1 MPNNVRRAETENPEM
16 AQEKDIV
23 QPLTP
28 RDLAG
33 VRGWDASDP
42 LRAFRERF
50 ELPPN
55 VVYLDGNSL
64 GALPRATR
72 QRIAHVVAD
81 EWGAGLI
88 RSWNDCDWIRAPRR
102 VGDKIAGLIGAAPG
116 EVIVADSTSTN
127 LFKLINV
134 ALAARPARRE
144 VLSEPGNFP
153 SDLYVIEG
161 ALRDMPERSLR
172 LEPAHRLIDSISEDT
187 ALVVLTH
194 VHYKSAAMHD
204 MRAITHRA
212 HAKGALVLWDLSHSV
227 GALHVDLNA
236 CNADFAVGCGYK
248 YLNGGP
254 GAPAFLFV
262 ARRHLAGCVSPL
274 SGWMGHDRPFDFV
287 DGYAPAAGIERFL
300 CGTPPILGL
309 LSLECGVD
317 LLLEAGTVALQAKS
331 QRLCQLFVSLVQEMC
346 GSAELRLLS
355 PTDSRQRGSHLA
367 YAHPNGYAVMRALID
382 RGVVGDFRAP
392 DTLRFGFAPLYTT
405 YEDVWHAVTTLR
417 DVLQTQCWSEPRY
430 AVRAAVT

>member
-1 MPNNVRRAETENPEM
+1 MDLVPPRF
-16 AQEKDIV
+16 
-23 QPLTP
+23 P
-28 RDLAG
+28 RDLAA
-33 VRGWDASDP
+33 VRAWDASDP
-42 LRAFRERF
+42 LRDCRARF
-50 ELPPN
+50 DLPPN

-64 GALPRATR
+64 GALPSMTR
-72 QRIAHVVAD
+72 ERIAHVVAQ
-81 EWGAGLI
+81 EWGVGLI

-116 EVIVADSTSTN
+116 EVIVADSTSAN
-127 LFKLINV
+127 LFKLIGA
-134 ALAARPARRE
+134 ALAARPGRRE

-153 SDLYVIEG
+153 SDLYVLDG
-161 ALRDMPERSLR
+161 ALRNMHDRSLR
-172 LEPAHRLIDSISEDT
+172 LEPAEQLIDCIGPDT

-194 VHYKSAAMHD
+194 VHYKTASMHD
-204 MRAITHRA
+204 MRAITERA
-212 HAKGALVLWDLSHSV
+212 HQHGALMLWDLSHSA
-227 GALHVDLNA
+227 GALQVDLNA

-262 ARRHLAGCVSPL
+262 AQRHQASCVSPL
-274 SGWMGHDRPFDFV
+274 SGWMGHARPFDFV
-287 DGYAPAAGIERFL
+287 DDYAPAAGIERFL

-317 LLLEAGTVALQAKS
+317 LLLEAGTAALQAKS
-331 QRLCQLFVSLVQEMC
+331 DRLCQLFIALAQEMC
-346 GSAELRLLS
+346 PELRLLS
-355 PTDSRQRGSHLA
+355 SPDPQQRGSHLA

-382 RGVVGDFRAP
+382 RGVIGDFRAP
-392 DTLRFGFAPLYTT
+392 DTLRFGFAPLYTR

>member
-1 MPNNVRRAETENPEM
+1 MPNNVRRRESENPLM
-16 AQEKDIV
+16 DLLQ
-23 QPLTP
+23 TRRP
-28 RDLAG
+28 RDLAA
-33 VRGWDASDP
+33 VRNWDANDP
-42 LRAFRERF
+42 LRALRDRF

-72 QRIAHVVAD
+72 HRIAHVVAD

-88 RSWNDCDWIRAPRR
+88 RSWNDCDWIGAPRR

-116 EVIVADSTSTN
+116 EVIVADSTSAN
-127 LFKLINV
+127 LFKLISV
-134 ALAARPARRE
+134 ALAARPGRRE

-153 SDLYVIEG
+153 SDLYVIDG
-161 ALRDMPERSLR
+161 ALRGMADRSVR
-172 LEPAHRLIDSISEDT
+172 LETAQRLIDCIGEDT
-187 ALVVLTH
+187 ALVVLTQ

-204 MRAITHRA
+204 MRAITARA
-212 HAKGALVLWDLSHSV
+212 HEKGALVLWDLSHSA
-227 GALHVDLNA
+227 GALHVDLTG
-236 CNADFAVGCGYK
+236 CDVDFAVGCGYK

-262 ARRHLAGCVSPL
+262 ARRHQACCRSPL
-274 SGWMGHDRPFDFV
+274 SGWMGHERPFDFV

-317 LLLEAGTVALQAKS
+317 LLLEAGTAALQAKS
-331 QRLCQLFVSLVQEMC
+331 EQLCQLFIALVQDMC
-346 GSAELRLLS
+346 GDQLQLLS
-355 PTDSRQRGSHLA
+355 PVDPRQRGSHLA

-382 RGVVGDFRAP
+382 RGVIGDFRAP
-392 DTLRFGFAPLYTT
+392 DTLRFGFAPLYTR
-405 YEDVWHAVTTLR
+405 YEDVWQAVVTLR

>member
-1 MPNNVRRAETENPEM
+1 MPNNVPRPESENPLM
-16 AQEKDIV
+16 DLLQTRR
-23 QPLTP
+23 PH
-28 RDLAG
+28 DLAT
-33 VRGWDASDP
+33 VRNWDAHDP
-42 LRAFRERF
+42 LRALRDRF

-72 QRIAHVVAD
+72 QRIAHVVAQ

-88 RSWNDCDWIRAPRR
+88 RSWNDCDWIGAPRR
-102 VGDKIAGLIGAAPG
+102 VGDKIARLIGAAPG
-116 EVIVADSTSTN
+116 EAIVADSTSAN
-127 LFKLINV
+127 LFKLISV
-134 ALAARPARRE
+134 ALAARPGRRE

-153 SDLYVIEG
+153 SDLYVIDG
-161 ALRDMPERSLR
+161 ALRGMADRSVR
-172 LEPAHRLIDSISEDT
+172 LEPAHRLIDCIGEDT

-204 MRAITHRA
+204 MRAITARA
-212 HAKGALVLWDLSHSV
+212 HEKGALVLWDLSHSA
-227 GALHVDLNA
+227 GALHVDLNG
-236 CNADFAVGCGYK
+236 CDADFAVGCGYK

-254 GAPAFLFV
+254 GSPAFLFV
-262 ARRHLAGCVSPL
+262 ARRHQASCRSPL
-274 SGWMGHDRPFDFV
+274 SGWMGHERPFDFV

-317 LLLEAGTVALQAKS
+317 LLLEAGTAALQAKS
-331 QRLCQLFVSLVQEMC
+331 EQLCQLFIALVQEMC
-346 GSAELRLLS
+346 GDQLQLLS
-355 PTDSRQRGSHLA
+355 PADPRQRGSHLA
-367 YAHPNGYAVMRALID
+367 YVHPNGYAVMRALID
-382 RGVVGDFRAP
+382 RGVIGDFRAP
-392 DTLRFGFAPLYTT
+392 DTLRFGFAPLYTR
-405 YEDVWHAVTTLR
+405 YEDVWQAVVTLR

>member
-1 MPNNVRRAETENPEM
+1 M
-16 AQEKDIV
+16 DLL
-23 QPLTP
+23 QPRSP

-33 VRGWDASDP
+33 VRNWDANDP
-42 LRAFRERF
+42 LRAFRDRF
-50 ELPPN
+50 DLPPD

-72 QRIAHVVAD
+72 ERIAQVVAD
-81 EWGAGLI
+81 EWGVGLI
-88 RSWNDCDWIRAPRR
+88 RSWNECDWIRAPRR

-116 EVIVADSTSTN
+116 EVIVADSTSAN

-134 ALAARPARRE
+134 ALAARPGRRE

-153 SDLYVIEG
+153 SDLYVIDG
-161 ALRDMPERSLR
+161 ALRGLPDRRLR
-172 LEPAHRLIDSISEDT
+172 LEPADRLIDAISEDT

-194 VHYKSAAMHD
+194 VHYKTAAMHD
-204 MRAITHRA
+204 MRAITARA
-212 HAKGALVLWDLSHSV
+212 HEKGALVLWDLSHSV
-227 GALHVDLNA
+227 GALQVDLND
-236 CNADFAVGCGYK
+236 CDADFAVGCGYK

-262 ARRHLAGCVSPL
+262 ARRHLAGSVSPL
-274 SGWMGHDRPFDFV
+274 SGWMGHDKPFDFV

-317 LLLEAGTVALQAKS
+317 LLLEAGPAALQAKS
-331 QRLCQLFVSLVQEMC
+331 QRLCQLFIALVQDMC
-346 GSAELRLLS
+346 GDQLQLLS
-355 PTDSRQRGSHLA
+355 PMDPRQRGSHLA

-382 RGVVGDFRAP
+382 RGVIGDFRAP
-392 DTLRFGFAPLYTT
+392 DTLRFGVTPLYTR
-405 YEDVWHAVTTLR
+405 YEDVWRAVVTLR

>member
-1 MPNNVRRAETENPEM
+1 MPNNVPRRESENPLM
-16 AQEKDIV
+16 DLSQ
-23 QPLTP
+23 TRRP
-28 RDLAG
+28 RDLAA
-33 VRGWDASDP
+33 VRNLDASDP
-42 LRAFRERF
+42 LGAFRDRF

-81 EWGAGLI
+81 EWGTGLI
-88 RSWNDCDWIRAPRR
+88 RSWNDCDWIGAPRR

-116 EVIVADSTSTN
+116 EVIVADSTSAN
-127 LFKLINV
+127 LFKLISV
-134 ALAARPARRE
+134 ALAARPGRRE

-153 SDLYVIEG
+153 SDLYVIDG
-161 ALRDMPERSLR
+161 ALRGMADRSVR
-172 LEPAHRLIDSISEDT
+172 LEPAHRLIDCIGENT

-204 MRAITHRA
+204 MRAITARA
-212 HAKGALVLWDLSHSV
+212 HEQGALVLWDLSHSA
-227 GALHVDLNA
+227 GALHVDLNG
-236 CNADFAVGCGYK
+236 CDADFAVGCGYK

-262 ARRHLAGCVSPL
+262 ARRHQASSRSPL
-274 SGWMGHDRPFDFV
+274 SGWMGHARPFDFV

-317 LLLEAGTVALQAKS
+317 LLLEAGTAALQAKS
-331 QRLCQLFVSLVQEMC
+331 EQLCQLFSALVQEMC
-346 GSAELRLLS
+346 GDQLQLLS
-355 PTDSRQRGSHLA
+355 PADPRQRGSHLA

-382 RGVVGDFRAP
+382 RGVIGDFRAP
-392 DTLRFGFAPLYTT
+392 DTLRFGFAPLYTR
-405 YEDVWHAVTTLR
+405 YEDVWQAVVTLR

>member
-1 MPNNVRRAETENPEM
+1 MPNNVPRPESENPPM
-16 AQEKDIV
+16 DHLQTRR
-23 QPLTP
+23 PH
-28 RDLAG
+28 DLAA
-33 VRGWDASDP
+33 VRNRDAHDP
-42 LRAFRERF
+42 LRALRDRF

-72 QRIAHVVAD
+72 QRIAHVVAQ

-88 RSWNDCDWIRAPRR
+88 RSWNDCDWIGAPRR

-116 EVIVADSTSTN
+116 EVIVADSTSAN
-127 LFKLINV
+127 LFKLISV
-134 ALAARPARRE
+134 ALAARPGRRE

-153 SDLYVIEG
+153 SDLYVIDG
-161 ALRDMPERSLR
+161 ALRGMADRSVR
-172 LEPAHRLIDSISEDT
+172 LEPAHRLIDCIGEDT

-204 MRAITHRA
+204 MRAITARA
-212 HAKGALVLWDLSHSV
+212 HEKGALVLWDLSHSA
-227 GALHVDLNA
+227 GALHVDLNG
-236 CNADFAVGCGYK
+236 CDADFAVGCGYK

-262 ARRHLAGCVSPL
+262 ARRHQASCRSPL
-274 SGWMGHDRPFDFV
+274 SGWMGHERPFDFV

-300 CGTPPILGL
+300 CGTPPILGV

-317 LLLEAGTVALQAKS
+317 LLLEAGTAALQAKS
-331 QRLCQLFVSLVQEMC
+331 EQLCQLFIALVQEMC
-346 GSAELRLLS
+346 GDQLQLLS
-355 PTDSRQRGSHLA
+355 PADPRQRGSHLA

-382 RGVVGDFRAP
+382 RGVIGDFRAP
-392 DTLRFGFAPLYTT
+392 DTLRFGFAPLYTR
-405 YEDVWHAVTTLR
+405 YEDVWQAVVTLR

>member
-1 MPNNVRRAETENPEM
+1 MPNNVPRPESENPLM
-16 AQEKDIV
+16 DLLQ
-23 QPLTP
+23 TRRP
-28 RDLAG
+28 RDLAT
-33 VRGWDASDP
+33 VRNWDAHDP
-42 LRAFRERF
+42 LRALRDRF

-88 RSWNDCDWIRAPRR
+88 RSWNDCDWIGAPRR

-116 EVIVADSTSTN
+116 EVIVADSTSAN
-127 LFKLINV
+127 LFKLISV
-134 ALAARPARRE
+134 ALAARPGRRE

-153 SDLYVIEG
+153 SDLYVIDG
-161 ALRDMPERSLR
+161 ALRGMADRSVR
-172 LEPAHRLIDSISEDT
+172 LEPAHRLIDCIGEDT

-204 MRAITHRA
+204 MRAITARA
-212 HAKGALVLWDLSHSV
+212 HEKGALVLWDLSHSA
-227 GALHVDLNA
+227 GALHVDLNG
-236 CNADFAVGCGYK
+236 CDADFAVGCGYK

-262 ARRHLAGCVSPL
+262 ARRHQASCRSPL
-274 SGWMGHDRPFDFV
+274 SGWMGHERPFDFV

-317 LLLEAGTVALQAKS
+317 LLLEAGTTALQAKS
-331 QRLCQLFVSLVQEMC
+331 EQLCQLFIALVQEMC
-346 GSAELRLLS
+346 GDQLQLLS
-355 PTDSRQRGSHLA
+355 PADPRQRGSHLA
-367 YAHPNGYAVMRALID
+367 YVHPNGYAVMRALID
-382 RGVVGDFRAP
+382 RGVIGDFRAP
-392 DTLRFGFAPLYTT
+392 DTLRFGFAPLYTR
-405 YEDVWHAVTTLR
+405 YEDVWQAVVTLR

>member
-1 MPNNVRRAETENPEM
+1 MELL
-16 AQEKDIV
+16 
-23 QPLTP
+23 QPRP
-28 RDLAG
+28 RDLAA
-33 VRGWDASDP
+33 VRNWDASDP
-42 LRAFRERF
+42 LRAFRDRF
-50 ELPPN
+50 DLPPN

-102 VGDKIAGLIGAAPG
+102 VGDKVAGLIGAAPG
-116 EVIVADSTSTN
+116 EVIVADSTSAN

-134 ALAARPARRE
+134 ALAARPGRRE
-144 VLSEPGNFP
+144 LLSEPGNFP
-153 SDLYVIEG
+153 SDLYVIDG
-161 ALRDMPERSLR
+161 ALRGMAERTLR
-172 LEPAHRLIDSISEDT
+172 LEPAHRLIDCIGEET

-204 MRAITHRA
+204 MRAITARA
-212 HAKGALVLWDLSHSV
+212 HEKGALVLWDLSHSA

-262 ARRHLAGCVSPL
+262 ARRHLANSQSPL
-274 SGWMGHDRPFDFV
+274 SGWMGHERPFDFV

-300 CGTPPILGL
+300 CGTPPILAL

-317 LLLEAGTVALQAKS
+317 LLLEAGTLALQAKS
-331 QRLCQLFVSLVQEMC
+331 QQLCQLFIGLVQEMC
-346 GSAELRLLS
+346 GDQLQLLS
-355 PTDSRQRGSHLA
+355 PADPRQRGSHVA
-367 YAHPNGYAVMRALID
+367 FAHPNGYAVMRALID
-382 RGVVGDFRAP
+382 RGVIGDFRAP
-392 DTLRFGFAPLYTT
+392 DILRFGFTPLYTR
-405 YEDVWHAVTTLR
+405 YEDVWHAVATLR

>member
-1 MPNNVRRAETENPEM
+1 M
-16 AQEKDIV
+16 DHV
-23 QPLTP
+23 QPRSP
-28 RDLAG
+28 RELAA
-33 VRGWDASDP
+33 VRSWDANDP
-42 LRAFRERF
+42 LRQFRERF
-50 ELPPN
+50 DLPPD

-72 QRIAHVVAD
+72 QRIATVVAD
-81 EWGAGLI
+81 EWGSGLI
-88 RSWNDCDWIRAPRR
+88 RSWNDADWIGAPRR
-102 VGDKIAGLIGAAPG
+102 VGDKIAGLIGAEPG
-116 EVIVADSTSTN
+116 EVIVADSTSAN
-127 LFKLINV
+127 LFKLIAV
-134 ALAARPARRE
+134 ALDARPGRRE
-144 VLSEPGNFP
+144 VLSEPGNFC

-161 ALRDMPERSLR
+161 ALRGVQGRSLR
-172 LEPAHRLIDSISEDT
+172 LEPADRLIDCISEDT

-204 MRAITHRA
+204 MRAITARA
-212 HAKGALVLWDLSHSV
+212 HEKGALVLWDLSHSV
-227 GALHVDLNA
+227 GALQVDLNG
-236 CNADFAVGCGYK
+236 CDADFAVGCGYK

-262 ARRHLAGCVSPL
+262 AQRHLASSVSPL
-274 SGWMGHDRPFDFV
+274 SGWMGHARPFDFV

-317 LLLEAGTVALQAKS
+317 LLLEAGTAALQAKS
-331 QRLCQLFVSLVQEMC
+331 QGLCQLFSSLVEEMC
-346 GSAELRLLS
+346 AGHDLRLLS

-382 RGVVGDFRAP
+382 RGVIGDFRAP
-392 DTLRFGFAPLYTT
+392 DCLRFGLVPLYTR
-405 YEDVWHAVTTLR
+405 YEDVWHAVATLR
-417 DVLQTQCWSEPRY
+417 DVLQSQCWSEPRY

>member
-1 MPNNVRRAETENPEM
+1 M
-16 AQEKDIV
+16 
-23 QPLTP
+23 
-28 RDLAG
+28 DLLQT
-33 VRGWDASDP
+33 RGWDASDP

-64 GALPRATR
+64 GALPRATSE
-72 QRIAHVVAD
+72 RIAHVVAA

-88 RSWNDCDWIRAPRR
+88 RSWNDCDWISAPRR
-102 VGDKIAGLIGAAPG
+102 VGDKIAGLVGADPG
-116 EVIVADSTSTN
+116 EVIVADSTSVN
-127 LFKLINV
+127 LFKLVSV
-134 ALAARPARRE
+134 ALAARPHRRE

-153 SDLYVIEG
+153 TDLYVLEG
-161 ALRDMPERSLR
+161 ALRNLPERSLR
-172 LEPAHRLIDSISEDT
+172 LEPAERLIDSITENT
-187 ALVVLTH
+187 AVVVLTH
-194 VHYKSAAMHD
+194 VHYKTASMLD
-204 MRAITHRA
+204 MRAITERA
-212 HAKGALVLWDLSHSV
+212 HEKGALVVWDLSHSV
-227 GALHVDLNA
+227 GALQIDLNG

-262 ARRHLAGCVSPL
+262 ARRHQANCLSPL
-274 SGWMGHDRPFDFV
+274 SGWMGHARPFDFV

-300 CGTPPILGL
+300 CGTPPILGV

-317 LLLEAGTVALQAKS
+317 LLLEAGTAALQAKS
-331 QRLCQLFVSLVQEMC
+331 SGLCQLFIALVQQMC
-346 GSAELRLLS
+346 DSKDLQLLS
-355 PTDSRQRGSHLA
+355 PPDPGRRGSHVA

-382 RGVVGDFRAP
+382 RGVIGDFGAP
-392 DTLRFGFAPLYTT
+392 DIQRFGFAPLNSRD
-405 YEDVWHAVTTLR
+405 EDVWHAVTTLR

>member
-1 MPNNVRRAETENPEM
+1 M
-16 AQEKDIV
+16 DLV
-23 QPLTP
+23 QPRSP
-28 RDLAG
+28 RDLAA
-33 VRGWDASDP
+33 VRSWDANDP
-42 LRAFRERF
+42 LRALRERF
-50 ELPPN
+50 DLPPN

-72 QRIAHVVAD
+72 ERIAHVIAA

-116 EVIVADSTSTN
+116 EVIVADSTSVN
-127 LFKLINV
+127 LFKLISA
-134 ALAARPARRE
+134 ALAMRPARRE
-144 VLSEPGNFP
+144 ILSEPGNFP

-161 ALRDMPERSLR
+161 TLRDMADRTLR
-172 LEPAHRLIDSISEDT
+172 LEPAHRLIDCIGADT

-204 MRAITHRA
+204 MRAITERA
-212 HAKGALVLWDLSHSV
+212 HQHGALVLWDLSHSA

-236 CNADFAVGCGYK
+236 CDADFAVGCGYK

-262 ARRHLAGCVSPL
+262 ARRHLAGCFSPL
-274 SGWMGHDRPFDFV
+274 SGWMGHERPFDFV

-317 LLLEAGTVALQAKS
+317 LLLEAGTAALQAKS
-331 QRLCQLFVSLVQEMC
+331 QRLCQVFIALAQEMC
-346 GSAELRLLS
+346 GDELRLLS
-355 PTDSRQRGSHLA
+355 PPDGRPRGSHVA

-382 RGVVGDFRAP
+382 RGVIGDFRAP
-392 DTLRFGFAPLYTT
+392 DILRFGFAPLYTR
-405 YEDVWHAVTTLR
+405 YEDIWNAVEILR

>member
-1 MPNNVRRAETENPEM
+1 MPNNVPQRESENRPMELFH
-16 AQEKDIV
+16 
-23 QPLTP
+23 PRSP
-28 RDLAG
+28 RDLAA
-33 VRGWDASDP
+33 VRNWDASDP
-42 LRAFRERF
+42 LRAFRDRF
-50 ELPPN
+50 DLPPN

-72 QRIAHVVAD
+72 QRIAHVVAE

-88 RSWNDCDWIRAPRR
+88 RSWNDSDWIGAPRR

-116 EVIVADSTSTN
+116 EVIVADSTSAN

-134 ALAARPARRE
+134 ALAARPGRRE

-161 ALRDMPERSLR
+161 ALRGLPERRVR
-172 LEPAHRLIDSISEDT
+172 LEPAGRLIDAIGEDT
-187 ALVVLTH
+187 ALVVLTQ
-194 VHYKSAAMHD
+194 VHYKTAAMHD
-204 MRAITHRA
+204 MRAITARA
-212 HAKGALVLWDLSHSV
+212 HEKGALVLWDLSHSV
-227 GALHVDLNA
+227 GALQVDLNG
-236 CNADFAVGCGYK
+236 CDADFAVGCGYK

-274 SGWMGHDRPFDFV
+274 SGWMGHDKPFDFV

-317 LLLEAGTVALQAKS
+317 LLLEAGIAALQAKS
-331 QRLCQLFVSLVQEMC
+331 QRLCQLFIALVQDMC
-346 GSAELRLLS
+346 GDQLQLLS
-355 PTDSRQRGSHLA
+355 PTDPRQRGSHLA

-382 RGVVGDFRAP
+382 RGVIGDFRAP
-392 DTLRFGFAPLYTT
+392 DTLRFGVTPLYTR
-405 YEDVWHAVTTLR
+405 YEDVWRAVTTLR

>member
-1 MPNNVRRAETENPEM
+1 MPNNVPRPESENPLM
-16 AQEKDIV
+16 DLLQ
-23 QPLTP
+23 TRRP
-28 RDLAG
+28 RDLAT
-33 VRGWDASDP
+33 VRNWDAHDP
-42 LRAFRERF
+42 LRALRDRF

-72 QRIAHVVAD
+72 QRIAHVVAQ

-88 RSWNDCDWIRAPRR
+88 RSWNDCDWIGAPRR
-102 VGDKIAGLIGAAPG
+102 VGDKIAGLIGAASG
-116 EVIVADSTSTN
+116 EVIVADSTSAN
-127 LFKLINV
+127 LFKLISV
-134 ALAARPARRE
+134 ALGARPGRRE

-153 SDLYVIEG
+153 SDLYVIDG
-161 ALRDMPERSLR
+161 ALRGMADRSVR
-172 LEPAHRLIDSISEDT
+172 LEPAHRLIDCIGEDT

-204 MRAITHRA
+204 MRAITARA
-212 HAKGALVLWDLSHSV
+212 HEKGALVLWDLSHSA
-227 GALHVDLNA
+227 GALHVDLNG
-236 CNADFAVGCGYK
+236 CDADFAVGCGYK

-262 ARRHLAGCVSPL
+262 ARRHQASCRSPL
-274 SGWMGHDRPFDFV
+274 SGWMGHERPFDFV

-317 LLLEAGTVALQAKS
+317 LLLEAGTAALQAKS
-331 QRLCQLFVSLVQEMC
+331 EQLCQLFIALAQEMC
-346 GSAELRLLS
+346 GDQLQLLS
-355 PTDSRQRGSHLA
+355 PADPRQRGSHLA

-382 RGVVGDFRAP
+382 RGVIGDFRAP
-392 DTLRFGFAPLYTT
+392 DTLRFGFAPLYTR
-405 YEDVWHAVTTLR
+405 YEDVWQAVVMLR
-417 DVLQTQCWSEPRY
+417 DVLHTQCWSEPRY

>member
-1 MPNNVRRAETENPEM
+1 M
-16 AQEKDIV
+16 DLL
-23 QPLTP
+23 QPRSP
-28 RDLAG
+28 RDLAA
-33 VRGWDASDP
+33 VRNWDASDP
-42 LRAFRERF
+42 LREFRDRF
-50 ELPPN
+50 DLPPN

-72 QRIAHVVAD
+72 QRIAQVVAD

-116 EVIVADSTSTN
+116 EVIVADSTSAN

-134 ALAARPARRE
+134 ALAARPGRRE

-153 SDLYVIEG
+153 SDLYVIDG
-161 ALRDMPERSLR
+161 ALRGLPDRRLR
-172 LEPAHRLIDSISEDT
+172 LEPADRLIDAISEDT

-194 VHYKSAAMHD
+194 VHYKTAAMHD
-204 MRAITHRA
+204 MRAITARA
-212 HAKGALVLWDLSHSV
+212 HEKGALVLWDLSHSV
-227 GALHVDLNA
+227 GALQVDLND
-236 CNADFAVGCGYK
+236 CDADFAVGCGYK

-262 ARRHLAGCVSPL
+262 ARRHLAGSVSPL
-274 SGWMGHDRPFDFV
+274 SGWMGHDKPFDFV
-287 DGYAPAAGIERFL
+287 DGYAPATGIERFL

-317 LLLEAGTVALQAKS
+317 LLLEAGPAALQAKS
-331 QRLCQLFVSLVQEMC
+331 QRLCQLFIALLQDMC
-346 GSAELRLLS
+346 GDQLQLLS
-355 PTDSRQRGSHLA
+355 PMDPRQRGSHLA

-382 RGVVGDFRAP
+382 RGVIGDFRAP
-392 DTLRFGFAPLYTT
+392 DTLRFGVTPLYTR
-405 YEDVWHAVTTLR
+405 YEDVWRAVVTLR

>member
-1 MPNNVRRAETENPEM
+1 M
-16 AQEKDIV
+16 DFL
-23 QPLTP
+23 QPRSP
-28 RDLAG
+28 RDLTA
-33 VRGWDASDP
+33 VRNWDASDP
-42 LRAFRERF
+42 LRALRDRF

-81 EWGAGLI
+81 EWGVGLI
-88 RSWNDCDWIRAPRR
+88 RSWNDSDWIGAPRR

-116 EVIVADSTSTN
+116 EVIVADSTSAN
-127 LFKLINV
+127 LFKLISV
-134 ALAARPARRE
+134 ALAARPGRRE

-153 SDLYVIEG
+153 SDLYVIDG
-161 ALRDMPERSLR
+161 ALRGMADRSVR
-172 LEPAHRLIDSISEDT
+172 LEPAHRLIECIGEDT

-204 MRAITHRA
+204 MRAITARA
-212 HAKGALVLWDLSHSV
+212 HEKGALVLWDLSHSA
-227 GALHVDLNA
+227 GALHVDLTG
-236 CNADFAVGCGYK
+236 CDADFAVGCGYK

-262 ARRHLAGCVSPL
+262 ARRHQASCRSPL
-274 SGWMGHDRPFDFV
+274 SGWMSHERPFDFV
-287 DGYAPAAGIERFL
+287 DGYTPAAGIERFL

-317 LLLEAGTVALQAKS
+317 LLLEAGTTALQAKS
-331 QRLCQLFVSLVQEMC
+331 QQLCQLFSALVQEMC
-346 GSAELRLLS
+346 GDRLQLLS
-355 PTDSRQRGSHLA
+355 PADPRQRGSHVA

-382 RGVVGDFRAP
+382 RGVIGDFRAP
-392 DTLRFGFAPLYTT
+392 DILRFGFAPLYTR
-405 YEDVWHAVTTLR
+405 YEDVWQAVVTLR